1 MVIGAKKRLVGLD
14 IDAGEIRAVEL
25 SGPVSAPKINAWGRE
40 PLPQGVV
47 EDGIIQQP
55 DQVSTALAQLWSKNG
70 FKEKNVILGVSNKDV
85 LVRFANF
92 QKVPEDKLGG
102 LIRYQAQDYLP
113 LSLASVV
120 LDYTVIGETTGESGA
135 MYEVI
140 LVAARREMLDVFLNT
155 LSGARLNPAD
165 IDVSSL
171 VLLKIMPRVQR
182 EGAVVLVDVANGQ
195 SNILIIADRVPRLAR
210 RIPVRLQDAAA
221 RMEVPVEELFSL
233 AGLSESV
240 PEAYLEWID
249 DLVSEIRA
257 SISYYQA
264 QPNALDVE
272 EILLSGKGARAPEVA
287 GRIEEVLNTP
297 VKKLQPFTGTTGFNQ
312 MGNGQEL
319 DYSIAFSLA
328 LRGLEGQ

>member
-14 IDAGEIRAVEL
+14 IDAGEIRGVEL
-25 SGPVSAPKINAWGRE
+25 SGTASAPKINTWGRE
-40 PLPQGVV
+40 PLPQGAV
-47 EDGIIQQP
+47 EDGMIQQP
-55 DQVSTALAQLWSKNG
+55 DQVAAALAQLWSKNG

-102 LIRYQAQDYLP
+102 LIRHQAQDYLP

-233 AGLSESV
+233 AGLSESA

-249 DLVSEIRA
+249 ELVSEIRA
-257 SISYYQA
+257 SISYYQD
-264 QPNALDVE
+264 QPNALEVE

-297 VKKLQPFTGTTGFNQ
+297 VKKLQPFTGTTRFNQ

-328 LRGLEGQ
+328 LRGLEG